1 MCPVFRSHNSVLF
14 FFLVHDSSLD
24 LCTSDANEAYSAT
37 GTAYSSEAFYGS
49 CWQIFSF
56 LCSVCGQLSVFWPL
70 YCLFFGHCIV
80 CLLAIV
86 LSVIWP
92 LYCLSFGHC
101 IVCLLTI
108 LFSVFWPLYWLS
120 FFVLWLLITPLLSW
134 IVE

>member
-70 YCLFFGHCIV
+70 YCLSFGHCIV

-86 LSVIWP
+86 LPVFWP
-92 LYCLSFGHC
+92 LYCLCPS
-101 IVCLLTI
+101 I
-108 LFSVFWPLYWLS
+108 Y
-120 FFVLWLLITPLLSW
+120 SW
-134 IVE
+134 SHHDSMVVGFPTTCAISAYHH